1 MWRLRIADGGGD
13 PWLRTKNAH
22 VGRQV
27 WEFDAAADPDPAV
40 DAARRAFVDRR
51 HALKHSADLLMRI
64 QFAKE
69 NPLELDLPA
78 VKLDEHEDVTEEA
91 VSTTLKRAISRLST
105 LQAHDG
111 HWPGDYGGPMFL
123 MPGLNED
130 GGWGLHI
137 EGPSTM
143 FGSALTY
150 VSLRLLGED
159 PDSGDGAM
167 EKGRN
172 WILDHGGATYI
183 TSWGKFWLSVLG
195 VFEWSGNNPVP
206 PEVWLLPYLLPFHP
220 GRMWCHCR
228 MVYLP
233 MCYIY
238 GKRFVGRITPLVL
251 ELRKELFKDPYS
263 EIDWDKARNQCA
275 KEDLYY
281 PHPFVQDILW
291 ATLHKFVEPV
301 MLHWPGSKLREKAL
315 ETVMQH
321 VHYEDENTRY
331 ICIGP
336 VNKVLNMLACWIEDP
351 NSEAF
356 KLHIPRV
363 YDYLWLA
370 EDGMKMQGYNGSQLW
385 DTAFTVQAIVAT
397 NLIEEFG
404 STLKLAHNYIKNS
417 QVCDDCPGDLDEW
430 YRHTSKGAWP
440 FSTGDHGWPIS
451 DCTAEGLKLAMAEE
465 IAALERTG
473 TQDLVPTPSHIRPI
487 TRSLVYLGVTRP
499 DISYSVHILSQ
510 FVSAPTQLHYSHLLR
525 VLRYLRGTMSRRLF
539 FPRSSSLQL
548 QAYCDATW
556 ASDSSDRRSLSAYCV
571 FLGGSLIAWKTKKQK
586 AVSRSSA
593 KAELRA
599 MALVTAEVTWLR
611 WLLADFGVSVSLPTP
626 VLTDSTG
633 AISIARD
640 PVKHELTK
648 HIGVDAYYT
657 RAQATLLLSKISP
670 EIVGDALEANRFY
683 DAVSCLMSYMLI
695 NPAETFGDIVID
707 YPYVECTSA
716 AIQALTS
723 FKKLYPGHRR
733 KDVDNCISKAAN
745 FIESIQKS
753 DGSWYGS
760 WAVCFTYGTWF
771 GVKGLIAAGRTF
783 ENSPA
788 IRKACDFLLSKEV
801 PSGGWGESYL
811 SSQDQVYTDLK
822 GRRAHAVNTGWAM
835 LALIDAG
842 QAERDP
848 TPLHRAA
855 KVLINLQSEDGEFPQ
870 QEIMGVF
877 NKNCMISY
885 SQYRNIFPIWA
896 LGEYRCRVLG
906 VGKQ

>member
-1 MWRLRIADGGGD
+1 MWRLKIAEGGGD
-13 PWLRTKNAH
+13 SWLRSKNGH

-27 WEFDAAADPDPAV
+27 WEFDAAAEPDPAV
-40 DAARRAFVDRR
+40 DAARRAFVERR
-51 HALKHSADLLMRI
+51 HDLKHSADLLMRL

-69 NPLELDLPA
+69 NPLNLDLPA
-78 VKLDEHEDVTEEA
+78 IKLDEHDDVTEEA
-91 VSTTLKRAISRLST
+91 VETTLKRAISRFST

-111 HWPGDYGGPMFL
+111 HWPGDYGGPMFF

-150 VSLRLLGED
+150 VILRLLGEG

-172 WILDHGGATYI
+172 WILDHGGATFI
-183 TSWGKFWLSVLG
+183 TSWGKFWLSVIG

-206 PEVWLLPYLLPFHP
+206 PEVWLLPYILPFHP

-263 EIDWDKARNQCA
+263 KIDWDKARNQCA

-281 PHPFVQDILW
+281 PHPFVQDVLW

-301 MLHWPGSKLREKAL
+301 MLHWPGSKLREKSL

-331 ICIGP
+331 ICIGS

-404 STLKLAHNYIKNS
+404 PTLKLAHDYIKNS
-417 QVCDDCPGDLDEW
+417 QVRDDCPGNLDDW

-440 FSTGDHGWPIS
+440 FSIADHGWPIS
-451 DCTAEGLKLAMAEE
+451 DCTAEGLK
-465 IAALERTG
+465 
-473 TQDLVPTPSHIRPI
+473 
-487 TRSLVYLGVTRP
+487 
-499 DISYSVHILSQ
+499 
-510 FVSAPTQLHYSHLLR
+510 HLN
-525 VLRYLRGTMSRRLF
+525 F
-539 FPRSSSLQL
+539 F
-548 QAYCDATW
+548 T
-556 ASDSSDRRSLSAYCV
+556 V
-571 FLGGSLIAWKTKKQK
+571 
-586 AVSRSSA
+586 A
-593 KAELRA
+593 KLY
-599 MALVTAEVTWLR
+599 
-611 WLLADFGVSVSLPTP
+611 G
-626 VLTDSTG
+626 
-633 AISIARD
+633 
-640 PVKHELTK
+640 
-648 HIGVDAYYT
+648 
-657 RAQATLLLSKISP
+657 
-670 EIVGDALEANRFY
+670 
-683 DAVSCLMSYMLI
+683 
-695 NPAETFGDIVID
+695 
-707 YPYVECTSA
+707 YVECTSA

-723 FKKLYPGHRR
+723 FRKLYPGHRR
-733 KDVDNCISKAAN
+733 KEVDNCISKAAS

-771 GVKGLIAAGRTF
+771 GVKGLVAAGRTF

-788 IRKACDFLLSKEV
+788 IRKACEFLLSKEL

-811 SSQDQVYTDLK
+811 SSQDQVYTNLK
-822 GRRAHAVNTGWAM
+822 GKRAHAVNTGWAM
-835 LALIDAG
+835 LALIGAG

-855 KVLINLQSEDGEFPQ
+855 KVSINMQSEDGEFPQ
-870 QEIMGVF
+870 QEIIGVF

-906 VGKQ
+906 AGKQ